1 MGKKIIAL
9 FTSIG
14 IIGVLLL
21 YVNGKI
27 AIANENQDLLTLVT
41 ILESEN
47 IDINGWSLHAR
58 EKYETKRLED
68 VQKHVE
74 QLKKNFPD
82 WTWRISSDAKK
93 WQAIASRTSSEGIE
107 ESIQVLST
115 LTTQNPQTYMIYEA
129 RGKNFTGKTEQFIKE
144 DVTRK
149 ISDIFRGN
157 TTFFSC
163 IKGEINDKM
172 NTTLPFTVNKILD
185 KFQAV
190 EVESLKETNFI
201 STSAYSPL
209 LANGLRTTKN
219 NMNLQLGVRAEGLGA
234 KTTLVVGT
242 PIITI
247 EY

>member
-1 MGKKIIAL
+1 MKKKIAAILAAL
-9 FTSIG
+9 G
-14 IIGVLLL
+14 IMGVSFF
-21 YVNGKI
+21 YAGEK
-27 AIANENQDLLTLVT
+27 LVT
-41 ILESEN
+41 AKKEHELLSLVTVLKSKN
-47 IDINGWSLHAR
+47 IDINEWSLHAR
-58 EKYETKRLED
+58 EKFETKRIED
-68 VQKHVE
+68 IQQHVH
-74 QLKKNFPD
+74 QLKTQFPN
-82 WTWRISSDAKK
+82 WTWKEISDNEK
-93 WQAIASRTSSEGIE
+93 WQVTASNV
-107 ESIQVLST
+107 SIQGIQENIQILTT
-115 LTTQNPQTYMIYEA
+115 LTSINPQSYIIYEVK
-129 RGKNFTGKTEQFIKE
+129 GKNFTGKTEQFIKE
-144 DVTRK
+144 DITGI